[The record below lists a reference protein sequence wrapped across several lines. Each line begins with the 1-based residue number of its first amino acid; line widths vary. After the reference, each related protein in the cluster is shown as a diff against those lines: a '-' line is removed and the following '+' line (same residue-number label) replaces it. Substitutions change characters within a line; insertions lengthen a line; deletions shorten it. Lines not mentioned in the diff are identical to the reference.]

1 MMSSDLVAAL
11 EALAKEKN
19 IDEMYLLDRLEQSL
33 AESYEKV
40 LKLKWDAR
48 VTIDRESGDIIVE
61 ELVGQGE
68 PDDETGEYESYEP
81 RVVTPDD
88 VSRFAAQNAKSVIS
102 SIVRD
107 AGRLAI
113 YTEFADRKGELVTGT
128 VLQTT
133 PDFTII
139 KIRDGVEAEL
149 PHFDR
154 KRHQNEL
161 NEKPENE
168 HYRHNQRLKSL
179 IIDVRDPNKR
189 EEGTRGETARPAI
202 VVSRTHP
209 DLIRRLFEIEV
220 PEIYDG
226 VVEIKSVA
234 REAGARSK
242 IAVLSREANLDPVGA
257 CVGPKGSR
265 VRMVVE
271 ELRNERVDVIQWDA
285 DPAVFVSKALSPAK
299 VTKVL
304 IDNDTQYATVIVPDD
319 QLSLA
324 IGKEGQN
331 ARLAAR
337 LTGWHIDI
345 KSASLKSEL
354 PGLVTTLFDEDEPA
368 AEAEDGRCEYVS
380 ADGVRCRNHAR
391 EGSRYCGV
399 HENALQAEAEGE
411 IADIGELAAATD
423 AVEQAI
429 ASEDPF
435 EAESAANVERDVV
448 EQVSQE
454 VAPLEDELDS
464 VDDEAIEEAIEDEL
478 EKAE

>member
-1 MMSSDLVAAL
+1 MSSDLVAAL

-19 IDEMYLLDRLEQSL
+19 IDEMYLLDKLEQSL

-61 ELVGQGE
+61 ELVGVGE
-68 PDDETGEYESYEP
+68 PDEETGEYESYDP

-88 VSRFAAQNAKSVIS
+88 VSRIAAQNAKSVIS
-102 SIVRD
+102 AIVRD
-107 AGRLAI
+107 AGRQAI

-133 PDFTII
+133 ADFTII

-161 NEKPENE
+161 NEKPDNE

-189 EEGTRGETARPAI
+189 EEGSRGETARPAI

-242 IAVLSREANLDPVGA
+242 IAVVSREANLDPVGA

-354 PGLVTTLFDEDEPA
+354 PGLVTTLFEEEETV
-368 AEAEDGRCEYVS
+368 AESEDGRCEYVNS
-380 ADGVRCRNHAR
+380 DGVRCRNHAR
-391 EGSRYCGV
+391 EGLHYCGV
-399 HENALQAEAEGE
+399 HEN
-411 IADIGELAAATD
+411 T
-423 AVEQAI
+423 VEQ
-429 ASEDPF
+429 E
-435 EAESAANVERDVV
+435 VV
-448 EQVSQE
+448 EQE
-454 VAPLEDELDS
+454 ADEDAALL
-464 VDDEAIEEAIEDEL
+464 AEDQ
-478 EKAE
+478 

>member
-1 MMSSDLVAAL
+1 MSADLVAAL

-19 IDEMYLLDRLEQSL
+19 IDEMYLLDQLEQSL
-33 AESYEKV
+33 AESYQKV

-48 VTIDRESGDIIVE
+48 VTIDRTTGDIIVE
-61 ELVGQGE
+61 ELVGQGD
-68 PDDETGEYESYEP
+68 PDDETGEYDEYIP
-81 RVVTPDD
+81 RVVTPED
-88 VSRFAAQNAKSVIS
+88 VSRIAAQNAKSVIQ
-102 SIVRD
+102 SIVRA
-107 AGRLAI
+107 AGRQAI
-113 YTEFADRKGELVTGT
+113 YEEFAERKGELVTGT
-128 VLQTT
+128 VLQVT

-154 KRHQNEL
+154 RRSSYEL
-161 NEKPENE
+161 NEKPDNE

-179 IIDVRDPNKR
+179 IIDVRDPGQR
-189 EEGTRGETARPAI
+189 EDSGKGDTTRPAI

-226 VVEIKSVA
+226 VVEIKNVA

-242 IAVLSREANLDPVGA
+242 IAVSSREPNLDPVGA

-285 DPAVFVSKALSPAK
+285 DPEVFVAKALSPAK
-299 VTKVL
+299 VTRVL
-304 IDNDTQYATVIVPDD
+304 IDEDSHYATVIVPDD

-345 KSASLKSEL
+345 KSASLKSDL
-354 PGLVTTLFDEDEPA
+354 PNMVTTLFDEEEKA
-368 AEAEDGRCEYVS
+368 GEKEDGRCEHVNS
-380 ADGVRCRNHAR
+380 AGVRCRNHAR
-391 EGSRYCGV
+391 PDSRFCGV
-399 HENALQAEAEGE
+399 HENAMEADGEEVAVEDFVPEELPVEKSPADNMLIDEAEPLNGE
-411 IADIGELAAATD
+411 AAG
-423 AVEQAI
+423 
-429 ASEDPF
+429 
-435 EAESAANVERDVV
+435 ESADATK
-448 EQVSQE
+448 
-454 VAPLEDELDS
+454 
-464 VDDEAIEEAIEDEL
+464 DD
-478 EKAE
+478 